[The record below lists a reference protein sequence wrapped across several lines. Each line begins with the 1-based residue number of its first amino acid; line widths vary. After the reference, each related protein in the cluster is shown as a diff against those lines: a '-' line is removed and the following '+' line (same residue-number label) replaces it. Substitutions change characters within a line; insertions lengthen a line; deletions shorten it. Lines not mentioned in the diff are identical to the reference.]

1 MRIPRYLASPLI
13 LSVLTVMA
21 AFSVSAADEP
31 LSPVATSPSTTDEG
45 SAASTVVQE
54 SHYVLPNMAQ
64 HAPYGTLKVVVPIT
78 TDNKKIQGMK
88 LRNVMNSLVA
98 VEATGGKF
106 ETTVVLYAK
115 GLTLLE
121 NPDEKTQ
128 KQLDALEK
136 KGVRV
141 EVCNNSLKEQGV
153 DFHTLYH
160 VTDAD
165 IIPSGFAEVAYLQAR
180 KHYVVDPFN

>member
-1 MRIPRYLASPLI
+1 MKLHRYLVLSGMV
-13 LSVLTVMA
+13 SVLTA
-21 AFSVSAADEP
+21 AAIFSVVAADEG
-31 LSPVATSPSTTDEG
+31 VVPSTATLPSTDAG
-45 SAASTVVQE
+45 TPPTTE
-54 SHYVLPNMAQ
+54 SHSNYVAPKMSK
-64 HAPYGTLKVVVPIT
+64 HAPYGVLKVVVPIT

-88 LRNVMNSLVA
+88 LRNITNSLSA
-98 VEATGGKF
+98 VEESGGKF

-128 KQLDALEK
+128 KQLDALAQ

-160 VTDAD
+160 VTDTD